1 MKKRSFSILLI
12 MIMLIGI
19 LPIDVFAARHAKR
32 DIELS
37 IIVNDHYV
45 MSDVYPFIENNRTY
59 VPIRF
64 IAEELGYDVKWNGKE
79 KKVTISNEGKTVEL
93 KIDSKE
99 MKVNG
104 KSVSLDAPARLRDD
118 RTFVPLRAI
127 AEAFGI
133 NVDWSN
139 DYKSAFIGDNPK
151 YNKYYPV
158 VYYYGNEKPVMSDY
172 KINVATYKMQD
183 NNGNEK
189 RFDTLN
195 ELLTT
200 VDDAFITYYE
210 TGEQVLPVKAYKGEV
225 KVIKIGDPVVK
236 VDEDALRK
244 MALEEEKRQQAE
256 ISRVAKEKQLRDEY
270 YVKKNTQDPLV
281 GSWYGPGGYGLSN
294 GNSYDTDDYMYIT
307 SMGNNRYKLEN
318 RTILAAD
325 KSSQGF
331 YTQYGTYDPNR
342 GILYVERTGNGYNL
356 SGFFARNG
364 LGGNQGYYYLE
375 NNGTRLS
382 WNKKGGSY
390 YLDKY

>member
-12 MIMLIGI
+12 FIMLIGI

-32 DIELS
+32 DIQLS

-64 IAEELGYDVKWNGKE
+64 IAEELGYDVAWDGKE
-79 KKVTISNEGKTVEL
+79 KKVTITNEGNSVEL

-99 MKVNG
+99 MKING
-104 KSVSLDAPARLRDD
+104 KTVNLDAPARLRDD

-151 YNKYYPV
+151 YNKFYPV
-158 VYYYGNEKPVMSDY
+158 VYYYGNEKPVISDY

-183 NNGNEK
+183 NSGKER
-189 RFDTLN
+189 RFETLN

-210 TGEQVLPVKAYKGEV
+210 TGEQVLPVKGYKGELE
-225 KVIKIGDPVVK
+225 VIKRGNKVV
-236 VDEDALRK
+236 VDEEALRK
-244 MALEEEKRQQAE
+244 MALEEQQRQEAEKT
-256 ISRVAKEKQLRDEY
+256 RVAKEKQLRDEY
-270 YVKKNTQDPLV
+270 YVKRNAQDPIV
-281 GSWYGPGGYGLSN
+281 GSWYGPGSYNHSN
-294 GNSYDTDDYMYIT
+294 VAFYDTDGYLYIT
-307 SMGNNRYKLEN
+307 AMGNNRYKIEK
-318 RTILAAD
+318 RVILASD

-331 YTQYGTYDPNR
+331 YTQYATYDPSK
-342 GILYVERTGNGYNL
+342 GILYVEKSGKGYNKT
-356 SGFFARNG
+356 GFFARNG
-364 LGGNQGYYYLE
+364 LIGKQGYYYLE

-382 WNKKGGSY
+382 WGQKGSPHY
-390 YLDKY
+390 VDKY